1 MKINYVSTISLLIM
15 IIVCGML
22 IQTSYIQHQ
31 ELEKVKK
38 DNIHLQSVIIDQKD
52 TINRQDSTID
62 FLRDD
67 NQILS
72 SYLADIEFKLN

>member
-72 SYLADIEFKLN
+72 SYLADMEFKLN

>member
-52 TINRQDSTID
+52 MINRQDSTID

-72 SYLADIEFKLN
+72 SYLADMEFKLN

>member
-1 MKINYVSTISLLIM
+1 M

-72 SYLADIEFKLN
+72 SYLADMEFKLN

>member
-1 MKINYVSTISLLIM
+1 M